1 MSFSLSLSRKRRL
14 PGPQNAQNAGAE
26 GGGFPSGCPRA
37 FSLCLSMKMPSR
49 KRLFSASKN
58 RACDGLFPLPAEE
71 KQLFRATPPSIAP
84 PLPPE
89 GPGGLAGC
97 ACDGLSSLPV
107 EEKAIMGL
115 GVRLRW
121 PFPPACRGK
130 GRLMDLVCA
139 CDGLFPLPVEEK
151 AVSRTWRALAMG
163 FSLCLSRKRP
173 YRGLGVRLRWA
184 FPPACRA
191 KGRLMDLAC
200 ACNGLFPFFF
210 PACRGKGRLMVLVYA
225 CDGIFPLP
233 VEEKAVSWT
242 FHPACRRKGRNR
254 TSRALAIAF
263 SPCPSKKRPS
273 QGLGV
278 RLQWPFPPACRGKG
292 YHETCLSRTRLF
304 QHTPSMFWSPQVE
317 GLCSPITPTVLV
329 GGCPKDKHVPS
340 PEGEEF

>member
-1 MSFSLSLSRKRRL
+1 MGL
-14 PGPQNAQNAGAE
+14 GV
-26 GGGFPSGCPRA
+26 
-37 FSLCLSMKMPSR
+37 CL
-49 KRLFSASKN
+49 F
-58 RACDGLFPLPAEE
+58 
-71 KQLFRATPPSIAP
+71 
-84 PLPPE
+84 
-89 GPGGLAGC
+89 
-97 ACDGLSSLPV
+97 SLPV
-107 EEKAIMGL
+107 EEKAVSWTWCALAMGFSPCLSRKRLCRGL

-121 PFPPACRGK
+121 AFPSACRGK
-130 GRLMDLVCA
+130 GRIVDLACA
-139 CDGLFPLPVEEK
+139 CNWLFPLPVEEK
-151 AVSRTWRALAMG
+151 AVSWTWRALAMG
-163 FSLCLSRKRP
+163 FSPCLSSKRP
-173 YRGLGVRLRWA
+173 SHGLGMRLQWA
-184 FPPACRA
+184 FP
-191 KGRLMDLAC
+191 L
-200 ACNGLFPFFF
+200 FF

-273 QGLGV
+273 QRLGV